1 MGANLIADGAT
12 FRVWAPAATAICV
25 VRDGIENYHPQEP
38 DLLVKQPNSA
48 DWAGFFPN
56 VEDGTKYRYFV
67 VGPRGSGFKRDPW
80 ARELELAGYPNCDC
94 IVRNPADYV
103 WHDSAYS
110 PPRLEDLVVYQLHIG
125 VFYARDGQ
133 GRDIRKGRPA
143 KLLDALDR
151 VKYLA
156 DLGVTAIQPLPFVEF
171 QGEWSL
177 GYNGTD
183 LFSPEMDYCLDP
195 ADLNPYLTKVNQH
208 LARWGHSPLTAAQLA
223 GQVNQLKAFVDIC
236 HLYGL
241 AVIPDVV
248 YNHAGGNLDPQ
259 SMDDFD
265 FATDSE
271 GRNNAYFSTAGWAGG
286 KVFAFDKAAVRQ
298 FLTGNAKMF
307 LEEYHVDGLR
317 FDEVTVIDGNGGWG
331 FCQELTQALHADWPQ
346 AILIAEYWGEYR
358 RLAATQPPGGMGF
371 DIAYSDGIRNSV
383 RSALVQASHGA
394 AEVVDLEP
402 IGRELGRQL
411 SEPFVWPSYNCLE
424 NHDLVL
430 DADGDHRKPRVA
442 RLADPS
448 DPRSWYARSR
458 ARVATGL
465 LLTSPGI
472 PMLFM
477 GQEFLEDKLWSDN
490 PNRDNLFLWWEGVEG
505 ADKHMVDF
513 HQFTRDLIRLRR
525 SQPALR
531 GEAISV
537 FNVDQANR
545 VLAFQRW
552 LAGAGRTVVVVVSL
566 SESPFEAGSYQLGFP
581 GSGTW
586 FEVHNSDY
594 YDNFPNR
601 TVRGNNGSV
610 QADGPP
616 LHGFD
621 ASAGLTIPA
630 NSILMFARDHGD

>member
-1 MGANLIADGAT
+1 MGANLVADGAT
-12 FRVWAPAATAICV
+12 FRVWAPAATEIYV
-25 VRDGIENYHPQEP
+25 VRDGIDNYHLQKA
-38 DLLVKQPNSA
+38 DQLVRLPNSD
-48 DWAGFFPN
+48 DWAGFFPA
-56 VEDGTKYRYFV
+56 VHDGTKYRYFV

-103 WHDSAYS
+103 WHDATYS
-110 PPRLEDLVVYQLHIG
+110 PPAVEDLVVYQLHIG

-133 GRDIRKGRPA
+133 GHDIRAGRPA
-143 KLLDALDR
+143 KLFDALDR

-156 DLGVTAIQPLPFVEF
+156 ELGVTAIQPLPFVEF

-183 LFSPEMDYCLDP
+183 LFSPEMDYCLSP
-195 ADLNPYLTKVNQH
+195 ADLSQYLERVNAH
-208 LARWGHSPLTAAQLA
+208 LARWGHPPLITAQLD

-248 YNHAGGNLDPQ
+248 YNHAGGNLDSQ
-259 SMDDFD
+259 SMDNFD
-265 FATDSE
+265 FAADSD

-286 KVFAFDKAAVRQ
+286 RVFDFDKPAVRE

-307 LEEYHVDGLR
+307 LDEYHVDGLR
-317 FDEVTVIDGNGGWG
+317 FDEVTVIDANGGWG
-331 FCQELTQALHADWPQ
+331 FCQDVTDALHNDWPQ
-346 AILIAEYWGEYR
+346 AALIAEYWGEYR
-358 RLAATQPPGGMGF
+358 RLAVTQPPGGMGF
-371 DIAYSDGIRNSV
+371 DIAYSDGIRDSV
-383 RSALVQASHGA
+383 RGALAQASRGA
-394 AEVVDLEP
+394 AEIVDLEP
-402 IGRELGRQL
+402 ISRELERQL
-411 SEPFVWPSYNCLE
+411 NEPFVWPTYNCLE

-448 DPRSWYARSR
+448 NPRSWYARSR

-477 GQEFLEDKLWSDN
+477 GEEFLEDKLWSDN
-490 PNRDNLFLWWEGVEG
+490 PNRDNLFLWWSGVEG
-505 ADKHMVDF
+505 SDKHMVDF
-513 HQFTRDLIRLRR
+513 HRFTSDLIRLRR

-531 GEAISV
+531 GESISV
-537 FNVDQANR
+537 FNVDSANR

-552 LAGAGRTVVVVVSL
+552 LAGVGRTVVVVVSL
-566 SESPFEAGSYQLGFP
+566 SESSFEAGSYQLGFP
-581 GSGTW
+581 LPGTW
-586 FEVHNSDY
+586 FEVLNSDY
-594 YDNFPNR
+594 YDNLPNAA
-601 TVRGNNGSV
+601 VRGNGGAV

-616 LHGFD
+616 RHGFD

-630 NSILMFARDHGD
+630 NSILVFARERGD